1 VKKLISLALFAAFS
15 LGCATVQ
22 TSAQSSVWQPSPG
35 HTQISIWPVS
45 APDPQP
51 VSGPETAKTTA
62 KVTDLVAGRPWTYVE
77 NVTTPTMTVYS
88 PTGANNSPNGKNE
101 GTAVVVFPGGGY
113 QILAIDLEGTE
124 VCDWLTQKGIT
135 CVLLKYRVTDVG
147 PYPKSGPYP
156 ESPMALEDAQR
167 TVGLVRFHA
176 AEWHIDPHKIG
187 VLGFSAGGH
196 LTVAMSVHFDK
207 RLYSEVDAADEVS
220 CRPDFAVA
228 IYPGHLSRAA
238 AEYDTTFGST
248 KFVLP
253 APDPLSTVDKN
264 LGLNP
269 DLQVTSQTPPT
280 FLLQAEDDH
289 VDSVYDSLSY
299 YIALQKAGIPAEMH
313 LYAQGNH
320 AFGLR
325 HTKLPITDWPRLVET
340 WLTTI
345 GMISESLPAGGRSQ

>member
-1 VKKLISLALFAAFS
+1 
-15 LGCATVQ
+15 
-22 TSAQSSVWQPSPG
+22 
-35 HTQISIWPVS
+35 
-45 APDPQP
+45 
-51 VSGPETAKTTA
+51 
-62 KVTDLVAGRPWTYVE
+62 
-77 NVTTPTMTVYS
+77 MTVYS
-88 PTGANNSPNGKNE
+88 PTGANNLPNGKNE
-101 GTAVVVFPGGGY
+101 GAAVVVFPGGGY

-135 CVLLKYRVTDVG
+135 CVLLKYRVTDAG

-207 RLYSEVDAADEVS
+207 RLYPAVDAADEVS

-238 AEYDTTFGST
+238 AEYDAKQGAKEFA
-248 KFVLP
+248 LP
-253 APDPLSTVDKN
+253 ELDPLSMADKN

-269 DLQVTSQTPPT
+269 DIQVTGQTPPT

-299 YIALQKAGIPAEMH
+299 YIALQKAGVPAEMH

-325 HTKLPITDWPRLVET
+325 RTKFPITDWPRLVER
-340 WLTTI
+340 WLETI
-345 GMISESLPAGGRSQ
+345 GMISESSPATPN